1 MDTEKQII
9 KIKSLTTSAF
19 GTKIY
24 LNDVEIKNCIDI
36 QIFMSA
42 REDDPNKN
50 FTTAQTTLVGVEVD
64 IEAEKINTEWE
75 KFKVLARHEDTYKKI
90 IGIEG

>member
-24 LNDVEIKNCIDI
+24 INDVEIKNCIDI

-42 REDDPNKN
+42 REDDPNK
-50 FTTAQTTLVGVEVD
+50 
-64 IEAEKINTEWE
+64 KINTEWE